1 MDLLTVD
8 NLTVQYRCRGGYVTA
23 VDGVSFALPR
33 GQCFGL
39 VGESGSGKSTIGS
52 ALMRLLPP
60 GARMQADRIV
70 LDGDELTRLGEEEMR
85 RRRWKKIAM
94 IFQAAMNALNPVKR
108 VEDQVMEAVRTHL
121 PELPAREAARQ
132 VAQWFA
138 RVGIPDNRRRDYPH
152 QYSGG
157 MRQRAVIAMA
167 LSCKPSLVIAD
178 EPTTA
183 LDVIVQD
190 QILSL
195 LGGLRQAHDMSILL
209 ISHDIS
215 VVADVCDRIGVIY
228 AGRMVE
234 SGTRQEVFE
243 TPVHP
248 YTQALLAAHI
258 TLADR
263 RGAPKAASIPGP
275 EAAEAAKGCCFSQ
288 RCPACEPLCRQSP
301 PSWHWLSETH
311 GVRCNKCD
319 RSE

>member
-1 MDLLTVD
+1 
-8 NLTVQYRCRGGYVTA
+8 
-23 VDGVSFALPR
+23 
-33 GQCFGL
+33 
-39 VGESGSGKSTIGS
+39 
-52 ALMRLLPP
+52 
-60 GARMQADRIV
+60 
-70 LDGDELTRLGEEEMR
+70 MR
-85 RRRWKKIAM
+85 RQRWRKVSM

-121 PELPAREAARQ
+121 PELPAAEAQRQ
-132 VAQWFA
+132 VARWFA

-167 LSCKPSLVIAD
+167 LSCRPALVIAD

-195 LGGLRQAHDMSILL
+195 LSSLRRAHDMSILL

-215 VVADVCDRIGVIY
+215 VVADVCDRIGVLY
-228 AGRMVE
+228 AGQMVE
-234 SGTRQEVFE
+234 SGTRREVFE
-243 TPVHP
+243 APAHP
-248 YTQALLAAHI
+248 YTRALLAAHI

-263 RGAPKAASIPGP
+263 RGGPKAVSITGP
-275 EAAEAAKGCCFSQ
+275 EASTAGEGCRFSL
-288 RCPACEPLCRQSP
+288 RCPRSEPRCRQSQ

-311 GVRCNKCD
+311 GVRCDKCA
-319 RSE
+319 

>member
-8 NLTVQYRCRGGYVTA
+8 NLTVQYLSRRGCVTA
-23 VDGVSFALPR
+23 VDRVSFALPR

-39 VGESGSGKSTIGS
+39 VGESGSGKSTIGA

-60 GARMQADRIV
+60 NGRMRADGIV
-70 LDGDELTRLGEEEMR
+70 LDGEELTRLGEEEMR
-85 RRRWKKIAM
+85 QRRWRKVSM
-94 IFQAAMNALNPVKR
+94 VFQAAMNALNPVKR

-121 PELPAREAARQ
+121 PELGTPEAARQ
-132 VAQWFA
+132 VRQWFA

-167 LSCKPSLVIAD
+167 LSCHPALVIAD

-195 LGGLRQAHDMSILL
+195 LGGLRQAQDMSILL

-215 VVADVCDRIGVIY
+215 VVADVCDRIGVLY

-234 SGTRQEVFE
+234 SGTRREVFE
-243 TPVHP
+243 APAHP
-248 YTQALLAAHI
+248 YTRTLLAAHI
-258 TLADR
+258 TLADH
-263 RGAPKAASIPGP
+263 RGTAKTVSISGP
-275 EAAEAAKGCCFSQ
+275 EEPGDEAGCCFRQ
-288 RCPACEPLCRQSP
+288 RCPECQPICRQSP
-301 PSWHWLSETH
+301 PWHWLSRTH
-311 GVRCNKCD
+311 GVRCHKGD
-319 RSE
+319 RST